1 MADMKKP
8 KSGGKPKKIEF
19 EGSPGGPYTP
29 GAKKEQ
35 ERRRKE
41 VEELMKKKRAQRDE
55 AVIKRQMSRKDI

>member
-8 KSGGKPKKIEF
+8 ASGGTPKKITTPNL
-19 EGSPGGPYTP
+19 PGGPHTP